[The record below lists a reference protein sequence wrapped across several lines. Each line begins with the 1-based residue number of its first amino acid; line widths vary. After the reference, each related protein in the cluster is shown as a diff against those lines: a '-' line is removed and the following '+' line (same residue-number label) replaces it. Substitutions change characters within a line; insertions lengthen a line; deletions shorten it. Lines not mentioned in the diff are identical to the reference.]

1 MRRRPSRALLLA
13 LSIGLIAT
21 SAVEAQEGSGPTSSA
36 ALFLLFPTGA
46 RPVGMGHAVTASSGD
61 VDAVWWN
68 PAGIANTRRI
78 GGSFHHSQ
86 ALVGTGDALTVSFP
100 SRLGVIA
107 LSANVL
113 NQGSTDVT
121 APDSTTSGVLVA
133 RDLSLGLS
141 WGVVIA
147 RRFRA
152 GATWKTVQFRF
163 DCTGECPT
171 IPRPPATS
179 AVDLGLQFDA
189 PSRVPLSV
197 GLALRHLGVR
207 DEAGA
212 EELPTRLDFGV
223 EGLYRIPQTVAADA
237 SVTLALGAIDDL
249 PLSRPLPRLGV
260 EFNWES
266 TVFVRGGYVVERSGT
281 ESGGPSLGLGFVRG
295 RFAID
300 FGRTFSG
307 LSADAGQAPT
317 YISLKLGH

>member
-1 MRRRPSRALLLA
+1 MRRRAFSAVVLGLA
-13 LSIGLIAT
+13 LVLGPGRARSQDVNA
-21 SAVEAQEGSGPTSSA
+21 PTSSA

-46 RPVGMGHAVTASSGD
+46 RPVGMGHAVAAFSGD

-86 ALVGTGDALTVSFP
+86 ALVGTGDALAVGFP
-100 SRLGVIA
+100 TRIGVLA
-107 LSANVL
+107 LSATVL

-133 RDLSLGLS
+133 RDLSLGVT
-141 WGVVIA
+141 WGVVVA

-152 GATWKTVQFRF
+152 GATWKAVQFRF

-179 AVDLGLQFDA
+179 AVDIGLQFDA
-189 PSRVPLSV
+189 PSRVPISLGIAV
-197 GLALRHLGVR
+197 RHLGVR
-207 DEAGA
+207 DESGA
-212 EELPTRLDFGV
+212 EELPTRVDLGI
-223 EGLYRIPQTVAADA
+223 EGLYRIPTYIAEEA
-237 SVTLALGAIDDL
+237 SVRLALGAIDDL
-249 PLSRPLPRLGV
+249 PLSRPLPRVGI
-260 EFNWES
+260 EFDWES

-300 FGRTFSG
+300 FSRTFSG

-317 YISLKLGH
+317 YITLKLGH